1 MAPPTKYGS
10 PLKYDPDLCGPQKHR
25 SCTDILC
32 LLLFLFF
39 LAAWAGVAS
48 FAYRNGDPKR
58 LMLPVDSYGHR
69 CGEPDL
75 INPNL
80 FFFDLTACLSPDAIW
95 RGCSTPQVCV
105 SKCPEDVWIAET
117 YLSGVLQFNITD
129 VQNHLICYN
138 ETIIKTVVDK
148 NTLKDVVNKKAC
160 ASWYVP
166 SQPFYFRC
174 IPNLK
179 FNYEQW
185 INNYKQK
192 YGLNV
197 PFSTEML
204 NQSARTMQT
213 LNELNQVAQDVVHD
227 LDATWRYLIIF
238 CFAALVVSFVY
249 ILLLRF
255 LAGIVVWIS
264 ILALIA
270 LFSSGVFFSYKN
282 YKFLKDNQYGRIV
295 PDSNSLEGKVT
306 QLFNKW
312 EFWMLLLVVCAFFL
326 IFIVLIIVFLRSRIY
341 LATALIKESSK
352 AVSSAVSTLFF
363 PIIPWAVQLV
373 VLLWSISVF
382 LFLYSTGTDDRRI
395 EGMDGNCICTG
406 PYQGIIDN
414 TTCTVEEFN
423 KFCHQAGDVNSHC
436 YTAGCAIR
444 SLNSTNLV
452 LYLQMFNLFG
462 FFWGVWFVTGLAQMI
477 LAGTFATWYWT
488 FHKRNVPF
496 FTLSRAIF
504 RTLWYH
510 MGTVA
515 FGSLII
521 AICSFIR
528 AMIEYAEK
536 KVKKFDNAITKAII
550 CCCKCFFWCLE
561 KFLCF
566 INRNAYIMCA
576 IHGQNFCTS
585 AKDAFQL
592 LMRNVIRV
600 IFVDKVTDFL
610 FFLGKVLVT
619 AVLVVMSYHVFTG
632 QVRLLDDSG
641 RDVVL
646 VYPWLPMAIVGL
658 MTYIIVSIFFS
669 VYSVAVDTLFLCFLE
684 DCERND
690 GSAERPY
697 FMSKQLMKI
706 LGKKN
711 KRV

>member
-1 MAPPTKYGS
+1 
-10 PLKYDPDLCGPQKHR
+10 
-25 SCTDILC
+25 
-32 LLLFLFF
+32 
-39 LAAWAGVAS
+39 
-48 FAYRNGDPKR
+48 
-58 LMLPVDSYGHR
+58 
-69 CGEPDL
+69 
-75 INPNL
+75 
-80 FFFDLTACLSPDAIW
+80 
-95 RGCSTPQVCV
+95 
-105 SKCPEDVWIAET
+105 
-117 YLSGVLQFNITD
+117 
-129 VQNHLICYN
+129 
-138 ETIIKTVVDK
+138 
-148 NTLKDVVNKKAC
+148 
-160 ASWYVP
+160 
-166 SQPFYFRC
+166 
-174 IPNLK
+174 
-179 FNYEQW
+179 
-185 INNYKQK
+185 
-192 YGLNV
+192 
-197 PFSTEML
+197 
-204 NQSARTMQT
+204 
-213 LNELNQVAQDVVHD
+213 VAQDVVHD

-249 ILLLRF
+249 IILLRF

-395 EGMDGNCICTG
+395 EGMDGNCTCTG

-504 RTLWYH
+504 RTLW
-510 MGTVA
+510 
-515 FGSLII
+515 
-521 AICSFIR
+521 
-528 AMIEYAEK
+528 
-536 KVKKFDNAITKAII
+536 
-550 CCCKCFFWCLE
+550 
-561 KFLCF
+561 
-566 INRNAYIMCA
+566 
-576 IHGQNFCTS
+576 
-585 AKDAFQL
+585 
-592 LMRNVIRV
+592 
-600 IFVDKVTDFL
+600 
-610 FFLGKVLVT
+610 
-619 AVLVVMSYHVFTG
+619 
-632 QVRLLDDSG
+632 
-641 RDVVL
+641 
-646 VYPWLPMAIVGL
+646 
-658 MTYIIVSIFFS
+658 
-669 VYSVAVDTLFLCFLE
+669 
-684 DCERND
+684 
-690 GSAERPY
+690 
-697 FMSKQLMKI
+697 
-706 LGKKN
+706 
-711 KRV
+711 